1 MRDTERGRSDDT
13 DATPEPAMLRM
24 IELTGAYRSMS
35 PAALPLARLSMFS
48 RLREAWRI
56 LAAAIVLG
64 LTTGGAHAADKVV
77 FVTNWYAEAEHGG
90 FYQAL
95 AEGIYLRYGLDV
107 SIRMGGPQVNVYQLL
122 LAGQA
127 DFAMGYDIATL
138 NAIEQGLPLVT
149 VAATFQADP
158 AVMIAHPDVKEL
170 ADLKTRTLLI
180 GQASETTFWPWLKAK
195 YGFTDAQKRPYSFSV
210 QQFLVDMNVAQQGYA
225 TSEPYSVQKGG
236 VTPKVFLLAASG
248 YPPYA
253 ETIVTLAKTV
263 KDKPDMIRR
272 FVEATALGWKSYL
285 VNPAPGNALI
295 KRDNPQ
301 LEDDLLAFGV
311 ARMKDFG
318 LVTGGDAASQG
329 ILTMTDVRW
338 KQTFDFMAQAGL
350 IKRDVDYR
358 KAYTLELV
366 KQVKV
371 LP

>member
-1 MRDTERGRSDDT
+1 
-13 DATPEPAMLRM
+13 MLR
-24 IELTGAYRSMS
+24 EVLLVGLTGLGRLLSGWRRAVLMTIAFGV
-35 PAALPLARLSMFS
+35 AA
-48 RLREAWRI
+48 
-56 LAAAIVLG
+56 
-64 LTTGGAHAADKVV
+64 GGTHAADRVV

-95 AEGIYLRYGLDV
+95 AEGIYRHYGLDV
-107 SIRMGGPQVNVYQLL
+107 TIKMGGPQVNVYQLL
-122 LAGQA
+122 VAGQA
-127 DFAMGYDIATL
+127 DFAMGYDVATL
-138 NAIEQGLPLVT
+138 NAVQQGLPLVT

-158 AVMIAHPDVKEL
+158 AVMIAHPDVRDL

-210 QQFLVDMNVAQQGYA
+210 QQFLVDRNIAQQGYA
-225 TSEPYSVQKGG
+225 TSEPYSIEKGG
-236 VTPKVFLLAASG
+236 IRPKVFLLAADG

-253 ETIVTLAKTV
+253 ETIVTLARTV
-263 KDKPDMIRR
+263 QEKPDLIRR
-272 FVEATALGWKSYL
+272 FVEASALGWKSYL
-285 VNPAPGNALI
+285 ANPAPGNALI

-301 LEDDLLAFGV
+301 IEDGLLSFGV

-318 LVTGGDAASQG
+318 LVTGGDAATQG
-329 ILTMTDVRW
+329 ILTMTDDRW

-358 KAYTLELV
+358 KAYTLQFV
-366 KQVKV
+366 KQVKI